1 MISIGSCDNNCCML
15 LVCAWYVKVCV
26 YPGYI
31 CMVHVYDGFLLV
43 DEQYKIPHKG
53 YDVET
58 KVNIV

>member
-1 MISIGSCDNNCCML
+1 MYK
-15 LVCAWYVKVCV
+15 CAFI
-26 YPGYI
+26 PGYI

-43 DEQYKIPHKG
+43 DEQYKILHKG